1 MNEVFDRYNE
11 LQRSQGFDLTRF
23 AGKQVKR
30 YVYSVTNYQ
39 NATAPVYAT
48 LLISRGDVIGGD
60 ITSTA
65 GAGLMHG
72 FSKPESAKS
81 GSGGTAAEPSTP
93 PEEGAASLTEDE
105 VAAIEDT
112 SA

>member
-1 MNEVFDRYNE
+1 
-11 LQRSQGFDLTRF
+11 
-23 AGKQVKR
+23 
-30 YVYSVTNYQ
+30 
-39 NATAPVYAT
+39 
-48 LLISRGDVIGGD
+48 
-60 ITSTA
+60 
-65 GAGLMHG
+65 MHG

-93 PEEGAASLTEDE
+93 PEEGVASLTEDE